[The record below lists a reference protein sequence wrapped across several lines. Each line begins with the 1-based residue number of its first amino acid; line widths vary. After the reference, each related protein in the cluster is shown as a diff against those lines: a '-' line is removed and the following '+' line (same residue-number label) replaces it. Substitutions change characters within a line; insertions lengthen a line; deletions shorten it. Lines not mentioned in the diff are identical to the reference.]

1 MTMTTRNDFTTVQ
14 WQALRNAPQ
23 LVAIT
28 TAAAGNSG
36 LFGSLSEGIA
46 TASKIAEAAKG
57 DYPLLREISDKNEIR
72 IAQDEIRSLLK
83 EVKSKDQLDAFLKE
97 VTTNTITN
105 AVAALDAKGLTADAQ
120 AYRSFLGGIAE
131 KVASASKEGGF
142 LGIGGERI
150 SEGERQFIDSLHKL
164 LGTPAGAYQAEVKL
178 SFFDRILDK
187 LGIKRAQAAPATPA
201 PMPAPAATA
210 APAPTPAAPPKP
222 AAIPV
227 VDVLAQL
234 EKLAA
239 ANPQKLNWKTSIVD
253 LLKLL
258 DIDSS
263 YEARKALATEL
274 GIPVDLM
281 AESAR
286 MNIWLHKTVL
296 RKIAENGGNIPQ
308 ELLD

>member
-1 MTMTTRNDFTTVQ
+1 MTTRNDFTMAQ

-23 LVAIT
+23 LVALA

-46 TASKIAEAAKG
+46 TASKIAEGAKG
-57 DYPLLREISDKNEIR
+57 EYPLLREIFDKNEIR
-72 IAQDEIRSLLK
+72 VAQDEIRSILKDVKDRGQLNSLLQ
-83 EVKSKDQLDAFLKE
+83 EITA
-97 VTTNTITN
+97 NTITN
-105 AVAALDAKGLTADAQ
+105 AVGALDAKGLTTEAQ
-120 AYRSFLGGIAE
+120 AYRGFLGGIAQ

-178 SFFDRILDK
+178 SFFDKILDK
-187 LGIKRAQAAPATPA
+187 LGIKRAQAAPAAPA
-201 PMPAPAATA
+201 PSPAPAAAA
-210 APAPTPAAPPKP
+210 APATAAPPKP

-274 GIPVDLM
+274 GIPVELM
-281 AESAR
+281 SESAK
-286 MNIWLHKTVL
+286 MNVWLHKTVL
-296 RKIAENGGNIPQ
+296 RKIAENGGNIPT